1 MIGTSLLNEII
12 IEKEIEDT
20 NQILDELRNS
30 IIATMNKNIS
40 VESDEKIRNGM
51 DISLCC
57 WDLTTNELSFSGAN
71 NPIFIYRNGELIEFK
86 PDKQPIGVYK
96 RMTPFTKQTLQI
108 QKGDKIYS
116 FSDGYPDQMNEQESR
131 LKIAN
136 FKTLILDTA
145 KIKTAD
151 QKIIFEATYEKW
163 KGNYDQIDDV
173 VLIGVEI

>member
-1 MIGTSLLNEII
+1 LFLVR
-12 IEKEIEDT
+12 
-20 NQILDELRNS
+20 NQ
-30 IIATMNKNIS
+30 
-40 VESDEKIRNGM
+40 
-51 DISLCC
+51 
-57 WDLTTNELSFSGAN
+57 
-71 NPIFIYRNGELIEFK
+71 ELIELK
-86 PDKQPIGVYK
+86 GDKQPIGIYK
-96 RMTPFTKQTLQI
+96 KMTPFTKQTLQI

-151 QKIIFEATYEKW
+151 QKRIFEATYEKW